1 MADHSFPYARLL
13 TGAYK
18 LSDYISLLM
27 PLRRLVACRFSLNED
42 KFYIQVL
49 VEGEPLVHGKSDT
62 QVKLVIMQA
71 CYLP

>member
-1 MADHSFPYARLL
+1 
-13 TGAYK
+13 
-18 LSDYISLLM
+18 M